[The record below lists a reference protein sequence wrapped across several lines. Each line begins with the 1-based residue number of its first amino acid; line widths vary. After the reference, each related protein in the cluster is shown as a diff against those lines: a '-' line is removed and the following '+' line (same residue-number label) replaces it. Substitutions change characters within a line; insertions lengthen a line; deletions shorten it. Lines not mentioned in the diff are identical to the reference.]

1 MEPGVCAVTLAT
13 ILERPSQ
20 FTLKLQRSAK
30 NERCS
35 MKPKLIFTILVVT
48 ILLAACG
55 SSTTPEPTPDVA
67 AVRTSAASTVVS
79 QFTLT
84 AAVFTPIPSLP
95 PTETA
100 TEALTA
106 TATLPPVAQVTNA
119 EGTTIAL
126 CDKYSWDVATVDVNI
141 PDNTVMTPGE
151 DFTKTWLI
159 KNIGSCTW
167 GDGYKLV
174 YSYSS
179 PTGEKMS
186 GEAQPLTAAIAPGQ
200 EVQVSVNFKAPNL
213 PGTYSVYWTMQN
225 AKGISF
231 QGNDNKA
238 LYVTIVVQ

>member
-84 AAVFTPIPSLP
+84 AAGFTPTQP
-95 PTETA
+95 
-100 TEALTA
+100 
-106 TATLPPVAQVTNA
+106 
-119 EGTTIAL
+119 
-126 CDKYSWDVATVDVNI
+126 
-141 PDNTVMTPGE
+141 
-151 DFTKTWLI
+151 
-159 KNIGSCTW
+159 
-167 GDGYKLV
+167 
-174 YSYSS
+174 SS
-179 PTGEKMS
+179 PTEQRQKRLPP
-186 GEAQPLTAAIAPGQ
+186 PLLYHLWL
-200 EVQVSVNFKAPNL
+200 KAP
-213 PGTYSVYWTMQN
+213 
-225 AKGISF
+225 
-231 QGNDNKA
+231 
-238 LYVTIVVQ
+238 